1 MENSSNGSR
10 TRLEIDFA
18 KEMSKLLKAMRSSKS
33 MSEVNRDEIISI
45 CDELEKYGTDKDLLE
60 RAIRVRKSIGK

>member
-1 MENSSNGSR
+1 MENSPNGSR

-18 KEMSKLLKAMRSSKS
+18 KEMSKLLKDMRSSKS

-45 CDELEKYGTDKDLLE
+45 CDEFEKYGTDKDLLE